1 MERQP
6 MSEQAPRAIL
16 WDMDGTLLDSAEY
29 HWLAWREVM
38 EQEGRPITYHE
49 FARSFGQRN
58 DTILRGYF
66 GNNISPERMERIT
79 EEKES
84 RYRHLVRTRG
94 GHLLPGVQ
102 RWLNVL
108 HASGWRQAVASAA
121 PRRNVE
127 TVLDVLDIGSF
138 FSTIVA
144 AEDVERGKPDPQVF
158 LLAARRVETP
168 PERCVVIEDAP
179 AGIEAAHRAGMRT
192 IGVQTTHHD
201 LHADQVVRS
210 LNDLPD
216 NTFEHLFFLQGESK
230 RETHKPDETG
240 VGAARNHYD

>member
-1 MERQP
+1 MEHQP

-58 DTILRGYF
+58 DTILRSYF
-66 GNNISPERMERIT
+66 GNDISPERMVRIT

-84 RYRHLVRTRG
+84 HYRHLVCTGRV
-94 GHLLPGVQ
+94 HLLPGVQ
-102 RWLNVL
+102 RWLNTL
-108 HASGWRQAVASAA
+108 QADGWRQAVASAA

-127 TVLDVLDIGSF
+127 TVLDVLGVGSF
-138 FSTIVA
+138 FSAIVA

-179 AGIEAAHRAGMRT
+179 AGLEAAHRAGMRT
-192 IGVQTTHHD
+192 VGVQTTHHN
-201 LHADQVVRS
+201 LHANQVVRS
-210 LNDLPD
+210 LDNLPD
-216 NTFEHLFFLQGESK
+216 NTFEHLFLLQGESK
-230 RETHKPDETG
+230 RESDKT
-240 VGAARNHYD
+240 